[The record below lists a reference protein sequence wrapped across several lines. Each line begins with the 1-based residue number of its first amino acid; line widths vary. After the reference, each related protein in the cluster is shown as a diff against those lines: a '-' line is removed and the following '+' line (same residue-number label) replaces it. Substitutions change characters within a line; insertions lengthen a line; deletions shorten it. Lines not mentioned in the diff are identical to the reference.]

1 MFLITDLT
9 DLSPM
14 KVSHAIALF
23 AAVLLSF
30 SMYAQG
36 GTPRILAGR
45 VVDVWDEPLAG
56 ANVFVRGDTGN
67 GTSTDA
73 NGYFSIELPDWSEIL
88 VEISFLGMKTS
99 TVSYTGQKE
108 ITVVLE
114 EDSNMMDGAVVTGK
128 QNINDLDIR
137 SKSGVITTVDVKR
150 LQDKPMVD
158 MSVALQ
164 GTAPGLVVTNR
175 GDLGTKPE
183 IRIRGNSSFREGDA
197 ANEPL
202 FVLDGQVISSDAF
215 MTLNPLDI
223 ADIKILKD
231 AVACALY
238 GTKASNGVIEITSVR
253 GTTGE
258 ALVTYNFNAGITT
271 RGRRGVLMME
281 TDEKLELERRLR
293 NPSAP
298 GYLYSEEYIRMS
310 NPGAP
315 DIDALVAAGQARLDE
330 LRKTNTDWF
339 KELLRNDFYQ
349 RHNLSIR
356 GGNSKTSYY
365 ASANYSYQGGQ
376 IPGNDVS
383 RFTGRISLDQSIG
396 NIGYVSLS
404 VNGGYSKADSPNSS
418 DYSPTSLIYDLNPY
432 ESKTSGELWSYPNR
446 TYDDLFYQ
454 FERVSTE
461 KRFGTTASVNLQP
474 LKGLDV
480 DAVVGLDLVLS
491 ESQDFTPSTSWSE
504 QQSGAEE
511 IERGRLSKAKN
522 VMTNVTYNIR
532 VTWNRVFGKHDITL
546 GANTD
551 YYMDDV
557 DNMSITGYGVGQLN
571 TASAINQSIEGSRK
585 VSTSNLKEKTAQVG
599 IGVLAGY
606 SFDGT
611 YDVFGTYK
619 ADASSILPRDK
630 RWNAAWA
637 VGAGWNV
644 KSYFED
650 WEPVSA
656 LRLKASYGRTASL
669 AGISPS
675 LAVATFQYL
684 DDSYGDRR
692 ILDLMSMYNDSLKP
706 EQTVSTEAGISV
718 GLWNRLSIDVGW
730 YDRVTEDALLDVPI
744 PSSNGFTTMKRNIG
758 VLSNSGIEAAVSAT
772 LLDMDETRLNLRFSL
787 AYNKNKVIDLY
798 DGDRLYTSEYTLV
811 PDFEVGKAYDI
822 IYGPVSNGI
831 DPMTGL
837 PTFRK
842 ADGSEIPA
850 TGKLTREDMVA
861 LGHGVPPYSGTIN
874 LSFTYRNFE
883 FDADFY
889 YVFGGIKAYAFSYVR
904 DVDDANK
911 NAVRGQVQNMWFQKG
926 DENKIYNS
934 PYVQT
939 AALEN
944 LTLYP
949 NSRTV
954 GSSDYLRLSM
964 LSVRY
969 RFSHTLLQKAGNF
982 FKYGN
987 IAFQASNLFT
997 ITRYK
1002 ESDPESGSL
1011 VGAQQPIYTLSLS
1024 LSF

>member
-1 MFLITDLT
+1 M
-9 DLSPM
+9 PM
-14 KVSHAIALF
+14 KLVHFAVSFLAAFLAIS
-23 AAVLLSF
+23 VS
-30 SMYAQG
+30 AQN
-36 GTPRILAGR
+36 TQRVLAGR

-56 ANVFVRGDTGN
+56 ANVFVRGDTGF
-67 GTSTDA
+67 GTSTDG
-73 NGYFSIELPDWSEIL
+73 NGYFSIELPQRQDIL
-88 VEISFLGMKTS
+88 IEVSFLGMKSQTIA
-99 TVSYTGQKE
+99 YTGQKE
-108 ITVVLE
+108 ITVIME

-137 SKSGVITTVDVKR
+137 SKSGVITVVDVKR

-223 ADIKILKD
+223 SDIKVLKD

-258 ALVTYNFNAGITT
+258 ALVTYNFNAGVTT
-271 RGRRGVLMME
+271 RGRRGVLMMD

-293 NPSAP
+293 NPATP
-298 GYLYSEEYIRMS
+298 GYIYSEEYIREQ
-310 NPGAP
+310 NPGAANL
-315 DIDALVAAGQARLDE
+315 DELIAEGQAKLNE

-349 RHNLSIR
+349 RHNLSVR

-383 RFTGRISLDQSIG
+383 RFTGRISLDQAIG

-418 DYSPTSLIYDLNPY
+418 EFSPTSLIYELNPY

-454 FERVSTE
+454 YEKVSTE
-461 KRFGTTASVNLQP
+461 KRFGTTASINLTP

-480 DAVVGLDLVLS
+480 DAVVGLDMVLS
-491 ESQDFTPSTSWSE
+491 ESQDFTPSTAYSE
-504 QQSGAEE
+504 QQSGADE

-522 VMTNVTYNIR
+522 VNTNVSYNIR
-532 VTWNRVFGKHDITL
+532 VTWNRTFGKHDVTL

-551 YYMDDV
+551 YYMDDI
-557 DNMSITGYGVGQLN
+557 DNMSITGYGVGLLN
-571 TASAINQSIEGSRK
+571 SAAAINQSIEGNRK
-585 VSTSNLKEKTAQVG
+585 VSTSNLKEKTAQIG
-599 IGVLAGY
+599 IGALAGY
-606 SFDGT
+606 TFDGT
-611 YDVFGTYK
+611 YDLFGTYK
-619 ADASSILPRDK
+619 ADASSILPKDK

-644 KSYFED
+644 KSYFKD
-650 WEPVSA
+650 WNPISA
-656 LRLKASYGRTASL
+656 LRFKASYGRTASL
-669 AGISPS
+669 AGVSPS

-692 ILDLMSMYNDSLKP
+692 LLELMALYNDSLKP
-706 EQTVSTEAGISV
+706 EQTISTEAGVSI
-718 GLWNRLSIDVGW
+718 GFWNRLSMDIGW
-730 YDRVTEDALLDVPI
+730 YNRVTEDALLDVPV
-744 PSSNGFTTMKRNIG
+744 PSSNGFTSMRRNIG
-758 VLSNSGIEAAVSAT
+758 VLSNSGIEAALSAT
-772 LLDMDETRLNLRFSL
+772 LLDMDETRLNLRFSI
-787 AYNKNKVIDLY
+787 AYNRNKVLDLY
-798 DGDRLYTSEYTLV
+798 DGDRLYTSEYSLV

-822 IYGPVSNGI
+822 IYGPISNGI
-831 DPMTGL
+831 DPMTGF

-850 TGKLTREDMVA
+850 SGKLEREDMVA

-911 NAVRGQVQNMWFQKG
+911 NAVRGQVENMWFKKG
-926 DENKIYNS
+926 DQNKIYNS
-934 PYVQT
+934 PYTET
-939 AALEN
+939 ASLEN

-969 RFSHTLLQKAGNF
+969 RFPQRLLQKTGNF

-997 ITRYK
+997 LTRYK

-1011 VGAQQPIYTLSLS
+1011 VGAQQPIYTINLS

>member
-1 MFLITDLT
+1 MAPNEFNKM
-9 DLSPM
+9 PM
-14 KVSHAIALF
+14 KWNRVLGFVFSFLF
-23 AAVLLSF
+23 CLPSF
-30 SMYAQG
+30 AQSNNV
-36 GTPRILAGR
+36 RILAGR

-56 ANVFVRGDTGN
+56 ANVYVRGDAGY

-73 NGYFSIELPDWSEIL
+73 NGYFSIELPDKSDIL
-88 VEISFLGMKTS
+88 IEVSFLGMKS
-99 TVSYTGQKE
+99 KTVGYTGQKE
-108 ITVVLE
+108 ITVILE
-114 EDSNMMDGAVVTGK
+114 EDANMMEGAVVTGK

-137 SKSGVITTVDVKR
+137 SKSGVITVVDVKR

-223 ADIKILKD
+223 ADIKVLKD

-258 ALVTYNFNAGITT
+258 ALVTYNFNAGVTT

-293 NPSAP
+293 NRNAP
-298 GYLYSEEYIRMS
+298 GYLYSEEYIRE
-310 NPGAP
+310 NNRGAEN
-315 DIDALVAAGQARLDE
+315 IEELVAEGQAKLNE

-349 RHNLSIR
+349 RHNLSVR

-383 RFTGRISLDQSIG
+383 RFTGRISLDQAIG
-396 NIGYVSLS
+396 NIGYVSIS
-404 VNGGYSKADSPNSS
+404 VNGGYSKANSPNSS
-418 DYSPTSLIYDLNPY
+418 EYSPTTLIYELNPY

-446 TYDDLFYQ
+446 TYDDLVYQ
-454 FERVSTE
+454 YEKVSTE
-461 KRFGTTASVNLQP
+461 KRFGTTASINLTP

-480 DAVVGLDLVLS
+480 DAVVGLDMVLS
-491 ESQDFTPSTSWSE
+491 ESQDFTPSTAYSE

-522 VMTNVTYNIR
+522 VNTNVSYNIR
-532 VTWNRVFGKHDITL
+532 VTWNRTFGKHDVTL

-551 YYMDDV
+551 YYMDDI
-557 DNMSITGYGVGQLN
+557 DNMSITGYGVGLLN
-571 TASAINQSIEGSRK
+571 SAAAINQSIEGTRK
-585 VSTSNLKEKTAQVG
+585 VSTSNLKEKTAQIG
-599 IGVLAGY
+599 IGALAGY
-606 SFDGT
+606 TFDGT
-611 YDVFGTYK
+611 YDLFGTYK
-619 ADASSILPRDK
+619 ADASSILPKDK

-644 KSYFED
+644 KSYFKD
-650 WEPVSA
+650 WNPISA
-656 LRLKASYGRTASL
+656 LRFKASYGRTASL
-669 AGISPS
+669 AGVSPS

-692 ILDLMSMYNDSLKP
+692 LLELMALYNDSLKP
-706 EQTVSTEAGISV
+706 EQTISTEAGVSI
-718 GLWNRLSIDVGW
+718 GFWNRLSVDIGW
-730 YDRVTEDALLDVPI
+730 YDRVTEDALLDVPV
-744 PSSNGFTTMKRNIG
+744 PASNGFVSMRRNIG
-758 VLSNSGIEAAVSAT
+758 VLSNSGIEAALSAT
-772 LLDMDETRLNLRFSL
+772 LLDMDETRLNLRFSI

-798 DGDRLYTSEYTLV
+798 DGDRLYTSEYSLV
-811 PDFEVGKAYDI
+811 PDYEVGKAYDI
-822 IYGPVSNGI
+822 IYGPISNGI
-831 DPMTGL
+831 DPMTGF

-850 TGKLTREDMVA
+850 TGTLTRDDMVA

-874 LSFTYRNFE
+874 LSFTYRNLE

-889 YVFGGIKAYAFSYVR
+889 YVFGGIKAYSFSYVR

-911 NAVRGQVQNMWFQKG
+911 NAVRGQVENMWFKAG
-926 DENKIYNS
+926 DQNKLYNS
-934 PYVQT
+934 PYTTT
-939 AALEN
+939 ASLEN

-964 LSVRY
+964 LSLRY
-969 RFSHTLLQKAGNF
+969 RFSERLLKKAGNF

-997 ITRYK
+997 LTRYK

-1011 VGAQQPIYTLSLS
+1011 VGAQQPIYTVSLS

>member
-1 MFLITDLT
+1 M
-9 DLSPM
+9 PM
-14 KVSHAIALF
+14 KLVHFAVSFLAAFLAIS
-23 AAVLLSF
+23 VS
-30 SMYAQG
+30 AQN
-36 GTPRILAGR
+36 TQRVLAGR

-56 ANVFVRGDTGN
+56 ANVFVRGDTGF
-67 GTSTDA
+67 GTSTDG
-73 NGYFSIELPDWSEIL
+73 NGYFSIELPQRQDIL
-88 VEISFLGMKTS
+88 IEVSFLGMKSQTIA
-99 TVSYTGQKE
+99 YTGQKE
-108 ITVVLE
+108 ITVIME

-137 SKSGVITTVDVKR
+137 SKSGVITVVDVKR

-223 ADIKILKD
+223 ADIKVLKD

-258 ALVTYNFNAGITT
+258 ALVTYNFNAGVTT
-271 RGRRGVLMME
+271 RGRRGVLMMD

-293 NPSAP
+293 NPATP
-298 GYLYSEEYIRMS
+298 GYIYSEEYIREQ
-310 NPGAP
+310 NPGAANL
-315 DIDALVAAGQARLDE
+315 DELIAEGQAKLNE

-349 RHNLSIR
+349 RHNLSVR

-383 RFTGRISLDQSIG
+383 RFTGRISLDQAIG

-418 DYSPTSLIYDLNPY
+418 EFSPTSLIYELNPY

-454 FERVSTE
+454 YEKVSTE
-461 KRFGTTASVNLQP
+461 KRFGTTASINLTP

-480 DAVVGLDLVLS
+480 DAVVGLDMVLS
-491 ESQDFTPSTSWSE
+491 ESQDFTPSTAYSE
-504 QQSGAEE
+504 QQSGADE

-522 VMTNVTYNIR
+522 VNTNVSYNIR
-532 VTWNRVFGKHDITL
+532 VTWNRTFGKHDVTL

-551 YYMDDV
+551 YYMDDM
-557 DNMSITGYGVGQLN
+557 DNMSITGYGVGLLN
-571 TASAINQSIEGSRK
+571 SAAAINQSIEGNRK
-585 VSTSNLKEKTAQVG
+585 VSTSNLKEKTAQIG
-599 IGVLAGY
+599 IGALVGY
-606 SFDGT
+606 TFDGT
-611 YDVFGTYK
+611 YDLFGTYK
-619 ADASSILPRDK
+619 ADASSILPKDK

-644 KSYFED
+644 KSYFKD
-650 WEPVSA
+650 WNPISA
-656 LRLKASYGRTASL
+656 LRFKASYGRTASL
-669 AGISPS
+669 AGVSPS

-692 ILDLMSMYNDSLKP
+692 LLELMALYNDSLKP
-706 EQTVSTEAGISV
+706 EQTISTEAGVSI
-718 GLWNRLSIDVGW
+718 GFWNRLSMDIGW
-730 YDRVTEDALLDVPI
+730 YNRVTEDALLDVPV
-744 PSSNGFTTMKRNIG
+744 PSSNGFTSMRRNIG
-758 VLSNSGIEAAVSAT
+758 VLSNSGIEAALSAT
-772 LLDMDETRLNLRFSL
+772 LLDMDETRLNLRFSI
-787 AYNKNKVIDLY
+787 AYNRNKVLDLY
-798 DGDRLYTSEYTLV
+798 DGDRLYTSEYSLV

-822 IYGPVSNGI
+822 IYGPISNGI
-831 DPMTGL
+831 DPMTGF

-850 TGKLTREDMVA
+850 SGKLEREDMVA

-911 NAVRGQVQNMWFQKG
+911 NAVRGQVENMWFKKG
-926 DENKIYNS
+926 DQNKIYNS
-934 PYVQT
+934 PYTET
-939 AALEN
+939 ASLEN

-969 RFSHTLLQKAGNF
+969 RFPQRLLQKTGNF

-997 ITRYK
+997 LTRYK

-1011 VGAQQPIYTLSLS
+1011 VGAQQPIYTINLS

>member
-1 MFLITDLT
+1 MKLIQAAACFLAVFFPVFMF
-9 DLSPM
+9 
-14 KVSHAIALF
+14 
-23 AAVLLSF
+23 
-30 SMYAQG
+30 AQG
-36 GTPRILAGR
+36 GQQRVLAGR

-56 ANVFVRGDTGN
+56 ANIFVRDDTGY
-67 GTSTDA
+67 GTSTDG
-73 NGYFSIELPDWSEIL
+73 NGYFSLELPARQDIL
-88 VEISFLGMKTS
+88 IEVSFLGMKSQTIA
-99 TVSYTGQKE
+99 YTGQKE
-108 ITVVLE
+108 ITVIME
-114 EDSNMMDGAVVTGK
+114 EDANMMEGAVVTGK

-137 SKSGVITTVDVKR
+137 SKSGVISTVDVKR
-150 LQDKPMVD
+150 LQDKPVVD

-223 ADIKILKD
+223 ADIKVLKD

-281 TDEKLELERRLR
+281 TDEKLELERLLR
-293 NPSAP
+293 NPAAP
-298 GYLYSEEYIRMS
+298 GYLYSEEYIRAN

-315 DIDALVAAGQARLDE
+315 NLDALIAEGRAKLDE

-349 RHNLSIR
+349 RHNLSVR

-383 RFTGRISLDQSIG
+383 RFTGRISLDQAVA
-396 NIGYVSLS
+396 NIGYVSIS
-404 VNGGYSKADSPNSS
+404 VNGGYSKANSPNSS
-418 DYSPTSLIYDLNPY
+418 EYSPTSLIYDLNPY

-461 KRFGTTASVNLQP
+461 KRFGATASINLQP
-474 LKGLDV
+474 LKGLDL
-480 DAVVGLDLVLS
+480 DAVVGLDMVLS
-491 ESQDFTPSTSWSE
+491 EAQDFTPSTSWSE
-504 QQSGAEE
+504 QQSGADE
-511 IERGRLSKAKN
+511 IERGRLSKSKN
-522 VMTNVTYNIR
+522 VNTNVSYNIR
-532 VTWNRVFGKHDITL
+532 ATWNRTFGKHDITL

-551 YYMDDV
+551 YYMDDI
-557 DNMSITGYGVGQLN
+557 DNMSITGYGVGLLN
-571 TASAINQSIEGSRK
+571 SAAAINQSIEGSRK
-585 VSTSNLKEKTAQVG
+585 VSTSNLKEKTAQIG
-599 IGVLAGY
+599 IGVLGGY
-606 SFDGT
+606 TFDGT

-619 ADASSILPRDK
+619 ADASSILPKDK

-644 KSYFED
+644 KSYFQD
-650 WEPVSA
+650 WNPVSA
-656 LRLKASYGRTASL
+656 LRFKASYGRTASL
-669 AGISPS
+669 AGISPA

-692 ILDLMSMYNDSLKP
+692 ILELMSLYNDSLKP
-706 EQTVSTEAGISV
+706 EQTVSTEAGVSI
-718 GLWNRLSIDVGW
+718 GFWNRFSIDLGW
-730 YDRVTEDALLDVPI
+730 YNRVTEDALLDVPV
-744 PSSNGFTTMKRNIG
+744 PSSNGFTSMRRNIG
-758 VLSNSGIEAAVSAT
+758 VLSNSGIEGAVSAT
-772 LLDMDETRLNLRFSL
+772 VLDMEDFRLNLRFSI

-798 DGDRLYTSEYTLV
+798 DGDRLYTSEYSLV
-811 PDFEVGKAYDI
+811 PDFETGKAYDI
-822 IYGPVSNGI
+822 IYGPISNGI
-831 DPMTGL
+831 DPMTGF

-850 TGKLTREDMVA
+850 SGKLEREDMVA
-861 LGHGVPPYSGTIN
+861 LGHGVPPYSGTVN
-874 LSFTYRNFE
+874 LSFTYRSFE

-904 DVDDANK
+904 DVEDANR
-911 NAVRGQVQNMWFQKG
+911 NAVRGQVENMWFRKG
-926 DENKIYNS
+926 DQNKIYNS
-934 PYVQT
+934 PYTET
-939 AALEN
+939 ASLEN

-969 RFSHTLLQKAGNF
+969 RFSQRLLEKAGHF

-997 ITRYK
+997 LTRYK

-1011 VGAQQPIYTLSLS
+1011 VGAQQPIYTISLS